1 MARFEPADTLVGPI
15 IHELA
20 AIIADQIG
28 GVGTIYE
35 LPPDGPP
42 EDNSIQFPFQMDV
55 SDETVGK
62 LRIDLSFDIHHNFRR
77 TRFSE
82 DYARAQTYVI
92 PWVLALA
99 TWENQTLN
107 GLAFSL
113 KPGKVRVIQM
123 VTSQTPYV
131 SVVSRL
137 VVSTE
142 INIPV
147 A

>member
-1 MARFEPADTLVGPI
+1 MARFEPDDTLVGPI

-20 AIIADQIG
+20 AVISDQIG
-28 GVGTIYE
+28 GIGRIYE

-42 EDNSIQFPFQMDV
+42 EDNSIQFPFQMV
-55 SDETVGK
+55 VEDETVGK
-62 LRIDLSFDIHHNFRR
+62 LKVMLTFDIHHNFRR

-92 PWVLALA
+92 PWVLCLA

-107 GLAFSL
+107 GLAYCL
-113 KPGKVRVIQM
+113 HPGKVSVIQM

-137 VVSTE
+137 VVETE
-142 INIPV
+142 LNIPV
-147 A
+147 L